1 MGKVVRS
8 LFPSLRLSL
17 WVSVIMVAQFCFAYR
32 QLCDRI
38 FMTVLPVSR
47 QHVLSLSHQALISC
61 WGVNLS
67 GGKGV
72 CVHTTDL
79 FCNFIDTIVN
89 AFHLVT
95 LVSLHHPVFTS
106 FPLYL
111 SVCRHSFSL
120 SVFVFV
126 GLFRCVCLS
135 VFVSPFPPNC
145 ILLSI

>member
-1 MGKVVRS
+1 MRS
-8 LFPSLRLSL
+8 LFPSLCLSL
-17 WVSVIMVAQFCFAYR
+17 WLSVRVVAQFCFAYR
-32 QLCDRI
+32 QLCDSI

-47 QHVLSLSHQALISC
+47 QHVLSLSRQALISC

-72 CVHTTDL
+72 YVHTTDL
-79 FCNFIDTIVN
+79 FCNFIEIIVD
-89 AFHLVT
+89 AYHLVT
-95 LVSLHHPVFTS
+95 LVSLYHPVFTS

-111 SVCRHSFSL
+111 SVFHHSYSL

>member
-1 MGKVVRS
+1 MRS
-8 LFPSLRLSL
+8 LFPSLCLSL
-17 WVSVIMVAQFCFAYR
+17 WLSVRVVAQFCFATR

-38 FMTVLPVSR
+38 FITVLPVSR
-47 QHVLSLSHQALISC
+47 QRVLSLSRQALISC

-79 FCNFIDTIVN
+79 FCNFIETIVN
-89 AFHLVT
+89 AYYLVT
-95 LVSLHHPVFTS
+95 LVFFYHPAFNS
-106 FPLYL
+106 FPMYL
-111 SVCRHSFSL
+111 SVCCHSLSH

-126 GLFRCVCLS
+126 GLFQCVCLS
-135 VFVSPFPPNC
+135 FFVSPFPPNC